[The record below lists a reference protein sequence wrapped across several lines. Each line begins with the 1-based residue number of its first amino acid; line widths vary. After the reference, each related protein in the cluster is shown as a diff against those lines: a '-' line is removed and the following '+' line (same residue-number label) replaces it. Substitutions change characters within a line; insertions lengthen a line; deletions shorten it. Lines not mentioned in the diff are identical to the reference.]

1 MSRRRLSPLA
11 RLLRDVGGASAV
23 EFAMILTPMCL
34 IFFGVL
40 EFGRAMWVREA
51 LQEAATA
58 GARCVGIPQ
67 SQCAS
72 GGTYNSANA
81 ISYIQ
86 GVASGWGI
94 TLPSADITLNA
105 STTCAGLAGFAT
117 VTIAYNFQTVV
128 PKLVPFGTG
137 GITLNS
143 QACFPN

>member
-72 GGTYNSANA
+72 GGTYNSAN
-81 ISYIQ
+81 
-86 GVASGWGI
+86 WGI